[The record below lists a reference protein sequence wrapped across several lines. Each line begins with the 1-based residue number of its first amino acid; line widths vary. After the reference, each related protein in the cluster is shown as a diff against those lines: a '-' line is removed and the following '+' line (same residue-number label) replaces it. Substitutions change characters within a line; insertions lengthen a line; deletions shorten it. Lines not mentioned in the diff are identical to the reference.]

1 MLCISELR
9 RFRSAFQVFCG
20 GIILSSIKETI
31 VGSIVEI
38 DAFTLVIEEV
48 KWLESGQPNI

>member
-1 MLCISELR
+1 MLSISELR